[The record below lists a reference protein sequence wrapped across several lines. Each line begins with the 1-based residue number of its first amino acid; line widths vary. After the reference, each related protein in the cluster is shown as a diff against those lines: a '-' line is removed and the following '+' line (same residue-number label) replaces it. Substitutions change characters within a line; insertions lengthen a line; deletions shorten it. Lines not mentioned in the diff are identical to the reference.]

1 MDAGSS
7 HRIISGRAVS
17 GRGHAASQLDWSD
30 PRFYEGLGAAPVP
43 GTFNVLLDEPL
54 LLVGNGKEDFNA
66 VHRLFVRGTLE
77 GVGEVLIHRWR
88 GAPLHVL
95 EIVSSRRIRDVLGL
109 QDHDAV
115 TLIIAEKR
123 LTPISFARRLAHV
136 LVWKWREEWYY
147 QHDWYSNNGIVRY
160 IRHHLSQ

>member
-1 MDAGSS
+1 MDASS
-7 HRIISGRAVS
+7 SLRIISGKAVS
-17 GRGHAASQLDWSD
+17 GRGNAAFQLDWSD
-30 PRFYEGLGAAPVP
+30 PRFYEALGASPIP

-54 LLVGNGKEDFNA
+54 LLVGDGKEDFTA
-66 VHRLFVRGTLE
+66 FHRLFVRGTLE

-95 EIVSSRRIRDVLGL
+95 EIVSSRRIRDILGL
-109 QDHDAV
+109 QDHGAV
-115 TLIIAEKR
+115 SLIITEKR
-123 LTPISFARRLAHV
+123 LGSLSFAQRFAHL

-147 QHDWYSNNGIVRY
+147 KHDWYSNNVIIRY